1 MDILNVSGVS
11 KCYGK
16 GKASVQAL
24 KNISF
29 TVEKG
34 KFIGIMGAS
43 GSGKSTLLN
52 LISTI
57 DYATEGNIIINDTNI
72 TKLNIKKAD
81 KFRREKLGFI
91 FQDFRLLDS
100 LMISENIGMPLVI
113 QKRKRD
119 EIEKKVNE
127 IMRILDI
134 GRLAEKYPYQIS
146 GGEKQRTACARAIIS
161 EPELI
166 LADEPTGAL
175 DSNNARNI
183 MILLKKINIEL
194 GATILMVT
202 HDPMSASYCDKVIF
216 LKDGRITN
224 MLNREISDNN
234 IFYEKIV
241 KCNSKLHHV
250 ICQEKEDVQ
259 N

>member
-1 MDILNVSGVS
+1 M
-11 KCYGK
+11 
-16 GKASVQAL
+16 
-24 KNISF
+24 
-29 TVEKG
+29 
-34 KFIGIMGAS
+34 
-43 GSGKSTLLN
+43 
-52 LISTI
+52 
-57 DYATEGNIIINDTNI
+57 
-72 TKLNIKKAD
+72 
-81 KFRREKLGFI
+81 
-91 FQDFRLLDS
+91 
-100 LMISENIGMPLVI
+100 
-113 QKRKRD
+113 D

-241 KCNSKLHHV
+241 KCNSKLQHV

>member
-1 MDILNVSGVS
+1 MDILNVNGVS

-24 KNISF
+24 KNINF
-29 TVEKG
+29 IVREG
-34 KFIGIMGAS
+34 EFIGIMGAS

-57 DYATEGNIIINDTNI
+57 DYVTAGNIIINGTDI
-72 TKLNIKKAD
+72 TKLNIKDAD

-100 LMISENIGMPLVI
+100 LMISENIGMPLII
-113 QKRKRD
+113 QRRKRN

-127 IMRILDI
+127 IMEILSID
-134 GRLAEKYPYQIS
+134 GLAEKYPYQIS

-161 EPELI
+161 EPKLI

-183 MILLKKINIEL
+183 MALLKNINMEL
-194 GATILMVT
+194 NATILMVT

-216 LKDGRITN
+216 LKDGEVTN
-224 MLNREISDNN
+224 MLSRETNDNN

-241 KCNSKLHHV
+241 ECNSQLQHA
-250 ICQEKEDVQ
+250 IC
-259 N
+259 